1 MSVARSSSND
11 KMSGTKSSFF
21 PRRQS
26 REVKVGDLII
36 GGNNPVVVQG
46 MTKSPSDQPEQII
59 AEVMQM
65 EAAGCRLARLSVPDM
80 NAARVFG
87 QVKQAVKIPLIAD
100 IHFDYRLA
108 LAVLEQGADKIR
120 LNPGNLRNEQ
130 EIRTVVRACRKG
142 KVPIRVGVNA
152 GSLEPALLKKYG
164 GVTPEALAQSALKEV
179 ALLEQ
184 EDFCEIIVSVKSF
197 EVPLTLATYR
207 LLAEKV
213 DYPFHIGITEA
224 GPGWRG
230 VVRSSVGIGLL
241 LAEGLGDTLRV
252 SLTAP
257 SVEEIWAA
265 REILKSLEMAQGGLT
280 LVSCPG
286 CGRKEYDVEAIA
298 REVEKSLAGIKIPLK
313 VAVMG
318 CPVNGPGEARGADIG
333 IAGGLKQGILFKQ
346 GKILKKLPVKDAL
359 GELLKEVEIIIQE
372 REKLL

>member
-1 MSVARSSSND
+1 
-11 KMSGTKSSFF
+11 
-21 PRRQS
+21 
-26 REVKVGDLII
+26 
-36 GGNNPVVVQG
+36 
-46 MTKSPSDQPEQII
+46 
-59 AEVMQM
+59 
-65 EAAGCRLARLSVPDM
+65 
-80 NAARVFG
+80 
-87 QVKQAVKIPLIAD
+87 
-100 IHFDYRLA
+100 
-108 LAVLEQGADKIR
+108 
-120 LNPGNLRNEQ
+120 
-130 EIRTVVRACRKG
+130 
-142 KVPIRVGVNA
+142 
-152 GSLEPALLKKYG
+152 
-164 GVTPEALAQSALKEV
+164 V